1 MKALNVLAI
10 ALAVLLLASCG
21 SSSIVLT
28 NTKRPYNIYVNNV
41 NRGKGVVKV
50 QRAGLPKKMTV
61 DVKNS
66 SGEILVHEVVRRDIN
81 VLQFTAGIIGLL
93 GPNPLLPLFFWS
105 WKYDKVIEIYIPK
118 QNSDWDAEPS
128 KSKWD

>member
-1 MKALNVLAI
+1 MMKFKNTIAISMALLI
-10 ALAVLLLASCG
+10 LASCG
-21 SSSIVLT
+21 SSTIILT
-28 NTKRPYNIYVNNV
+28 NTQKPYNIYVNNV

-50 QRAGLPKKMTV
+50 QRAGLPKKMTI

-66 SGEILVHEVVRRDIN
+66 SGETIVHEVVRRDIN
-81 VLQFTAGIIGLL
+81 VIQFAVGFLYL
-93 GPNPLLPLFFWS
+93 YPLWFWS